1 MGQARRIFAA
11 LLFAGLA
18 CAQSKLSV
26 ERIALHQ
33 FEDGPVLAPTYEFV
47 PGETANFSCRIAGY
61 KIVQADEQRSVKLAW
76 QMNVLD
82 PAGVPI
88 EKAQS
93 GRIDDKLA
101 PQDKEW
107 VPKFLGTFTIPAF
120 APPGNYRVIVKV
132 QDEAAGSEASSEL
145 VFRVRAID
153 VAGSDTLLARSFVF
167 LRAEDDRTGMTAAI
181 YHPGETLWA
190 RFNIVGYKYGDGN
203 RFSVS
208 YGLAVLKPTGEELF
222 AQPDAANDTNQSFYP
237 QHYVPGALSLTLNP
251 GVPKGSYI
259 LRVTIK
265 DQVGNQSWETKQPF
279 EIQ

>member
-1 MGQARRIFAA
+1 VGQARRIFVA
-11 LLFAGLA
+11 LLFTGLA

-33 FEDGPVLAPTYEFV
+33 FEDGPILAATYEFV
-47 PGETANFSCRIAGY
+47 PGETANFSCRLTGF
-61 KIVQADEQRSVKLAW
+61 KIVQTDEQRSVKLAW
-76 QMNVLD
+76 QMRVVD
-82 PAGVPI
+82 PSGVPI
-88 EKAQS
+88 EKDQS
-93 GRIDDKLA
+93 GRIEDKLA

-120 APPGNYRVIVKV
+120 APPGDYRVTVKA
-132 QDEAAGSEASSEL
+132 QDEAAGSEASGEL
-145 VFRVRAID
+145 VFRVRGNQ
-153 VAGSDTLLARSFVF
+153 VASSDTLIARSFVF

-190 RFNIVGYKYGDGN
+190 RFHIVGFKFGEGN
-203 RFSVS
+203 RFAVS

-237 QHYVPGALSLTLNP
+237 QRYVPGALSLTLNP

-265 DQVGNQSWETKQPF
+265 DQIGNQSWETKQPF